1 MEFVTWD
8 LYAAIN
14 IRECAVLET
23 RPAEPTRSS
32 IVGQPLRLEVHKAKL
47 QPMAGAGQELLG
59 GVWDW
64 IYIYLPWLWD
74 IFFVSL
80 ILHSANSVIRIGI
93 PGLRNSGRGSGE
105 CPQLRSAYGYVPQN
119 G

>member
-64 IYIYLPWLWD
+64 IYVPTMVVEH
-74 IFFVSL
+74 FFVSL